1 MSAAVMPPALARFRR
16 RGAGTSP
23 KRRNT
28 QHAGSNLDC
37 KGGFRM
43 FNKLVASEGRKTK
56 ALSPTTMFASIA
68 AHVLLIGG
76 AAYATEH
83 TAVGRKVKEEVV
95 SYMEIEPEQPKAPEP
110 PKAEEPPAKI
120 PDVDPNQ
127 KAVNVEDFTGVG
139 VAGGTSKGVE
149 GGVPQN
155 MADKK
160 EDNTGTAPIDV
171 SLAEEKPQLQNGPEV
186 QRLLQRLY
194 PPLLRDAGITGQVQM
209 KFVVNAQGRV
219 EATSVSVIN
228 ATHDQFGEAS
238 TKVVE
243 KMRFRPAKVGGRP
256 VPVLVQIPIS
266 WTLERS

>member
-1 MSAAVMPPALARFRR
+1 
-16 RGAGTSP
+16 
-23 KRRNT
+23 
-28 QHAGSNLDC
+28 
-37 KGGFRM
+37 M

-56 ALSPTTMFASIA
+56 ALSPTTAVASIA
-68 AHVLLIGG
+68 AHILLIWG
-76 AAYATEH
+76 AAYASDN
-83 TAVGRKVKEEVV
+83 TALGRKVKEEVV

-110 PKAEEPPAKI
+110 PKAEEPPPPPPEPEEAPPPVAKGFQELVPPEEPPATV

>member
-1 MSAAVMPPALARFRR
+1 
-16 RGAGTSP
+16 
-23 KRRNT
+23 
-28 QHAGSNLDC
+28 
-37 KGGFRM
+37 M
-43 FNKLVASEGRKTK
+43 FNKLVASEGRKNK

-83 TAVGRKVKEEVV
+83 TEVGRKVKEEVV

-110 PKAEEPPAKI
+110 PKAEEPPPPPPPEPEEAPPPVAKGFQELVPPEEPPAKI

-171 SLAEEKPQLQNGPEV
+171 SLAEEKPQLQNASEV

-209 KFVVNAQGRV
+209 KFVVNASGRV
-219 EATSVSVIN
+219 EATSVSVVN
-228 ATHDQFGEAS
+228 ASHDQFGEAS

-243 KMRFRPAKVGGRP
+243 KMRFKPAKVGGRA

>member
-1 MSAAVMPPALARFRR
+1 
-16 RGAGTSP
+16 
-23 KRRNT
+23 
-28 QHAGSNLDC
+28 
-37 KGGFRM
+37 M

-110 PKAEEPPAKI
+110 PKAEEPPPPPPPEPEEAPPPVAKGFQELVPPEEPPAKI

-139 VAGGTSKGVE
+139 VAGGTSKGVD

-219 EATSVSVIN
+219 EATSVSVVN
-228 ATHDQFGEAS
+228 ASHAQFGEAS
-238 TKVVE
+238 SKVVE
-243 KMRFRPAKVGGRP
+243 KMRFRPAKVGGRA

>member
-1 MSAAVMPPALARFRR
+1 
-16 RGAGTSP
+16 
-23 KRRNT
+23 
-28 QHAGSNLDC
+28 
-37 KGGFRM
+37 M

-110 PKAEEPPAKI
+110 PKAEEPPPPPPEPEEAPPPVAKGFQELVPPEEPPAKI

-228 ATHDQFGEAS
+228 ASHDQFGEAS

-243 KMRFRPAKVGGRP
+243 RMRFRPAKVGGRA

>member
-1 MSAAVMPPALARFRR
+1 
-16 RGAGTSP
+16 
-23 KRRNT
+23 
-28 QHAGSNLDC
+28 
-37 KGGFRM
+37 M

-56 ALSPTTMFASIA
+56 ALSPTTMVASIA

-110 PKAEEPPAKI
+110 PKAEEPPPPPPPEPEEAPPPVAKGFQELVPPEEPPAKI

-171 SLAEEKPQLQNGPEV
+171 SLAEEKPQLQNASEV

-219 EATSVSVIN
+219 EATSVSVLN
-228 ATHDQFGEAS
+228 ASHDQFGEAS

-243 KMRFRPAKVGGRP
+243 KMRFKPAKVGGRP
-256 VPVLVQIPIS
+256 VPVLVAIPIS

>member
-1 MSAAVMPPALARFRR
+1 
-16 RGAGTSP
+16 
-23 KRRNT
+23 
-28 QHAGSNLDC
+28 
-37 KGGFRM
+37 M

-110 PKAEEPPAKI
+110 PKAEEPPPPPPPEPEEAPPPVATGFQELVPPEEPPAKI

-219 EATSVSVIN
+219 EATSVSVVN
-228 ATHDQFGEAS
+228 ASHDQFGEAS

-243 KMRFRPAKVGGRP
+243 KMRFRPAKVGGRA

>member
-1 MSAAVMPPALARFRR
+1 
-16 RGAGTSP
+16 
-23 KRRNT
+23 
-28 QHAGSNLDC
+28 
-37 KGGFRM
+37 M

-110 PKAEEPPAKI
+110 PKAEEPPPPPPPEPEEAPPPVAKGFQELVPPEEPPAKI

-127 KAVNVEDFTGVG
+127 KAVNVEDFSGVG

-228 ATHDQFGEAS
+228 ASHDQFGEAS

-243 KMRFRPAKVGGRP
+243 KMRFRPAKVGGRA

>member
-1 MSAAVMPPALARFRR
+1 
-16 RGAGTSP
+16 
-23 KRRNT
+23 
-28 QHAGSNLDC
+28 
-37 KGGFRM
+37 M

-110 PKAEEPPAKI
+110 PKAEEPPPPPPPEPEEAPPPVAKGFQELVPPEEPPAKI

-139 VAGGTSKGVE
+139 VAGGTSKGVD

-219 EATSVSVIN
+219 EATSVSVVN
-228 ATHDQFGEAS
+228 ASHDQFGEAS

-243 KMRFRPAKVGGRP
+243 KMRFRPAKVGGRA

>member
-1 MSAAVMPPALARFRR
+1 
-16 RGAGTSP
+16 
-23 KRRNT
+23 
-28 QHAGSNLDC
+28 
-37 KGGFRM
+37 M

-110 PKAEEPPAKI
+110 PKAEEPPPPPPPEPEEAPPPVAKGFQELVPPEEPPAKI

-127 KAVNVEDFTGVG
+127 KAVNVEDFSGVG

-209 KFVVNAQGRV
+209 KFVVNAAGRV

-228 ATHDQFGEAS
+228 ASHDQFGEAS

-243 KMRFRPAKVGGRP
+243 KMRFRPAKVGGRA